1 MSRLIIPLLLC
12 LWANLAQAAPDAA
25 LVRQLAA
32 EDSSDKVSAI
42 RQLALAADPDAARI
56 LKAMADDKLY
66 LAGDKAV
73 IVDDEWG
80 APVDPNK
87 IEDALKKNPDAK
99 IVAFVHAETSTG
111 CESDAKTISEIAHK
125 HGCLV
130 IMDAVTLGA
139 ERIILLHSYRVDKS
153 YWQTPF
159 LQQLDQY
166 VTLGLE
172 QAGDTV
178 APKIEI
184 YKRFKPFVEDQ
195 LPSLISA
202 GYPAYV
208 AHPYSDA
215 KMPFAIQHPCTVVIG
230 PEGGFIP
237 YEVELLVK
245 NGCQAMSLGNRII
258 RTETVIPYVLGRLFS
273 S

>member
-1 MSRLIIPLLLC
+1 MNIVLLDPRQTESE
-12 LWANLAQAAPDAA
+12 LWSISAK
-25 LVRQLAA
+25 RQLEHLHRHLELKAG
-32 EDSSDKVSAI
+32 DTLKVGIQNGKRHLTQVVDVSETAI
-42 RQLALAADPDAARI
+42 R
-56 LKAMADDKLY
+56 LKPLYEEPVPAKL
-66 LAGDKAV
+66 
-73 IVDDEWG
+73 
-80 APVDPNK
+80 PVT
-87 IEDALKKNPDAK
+87 L
-99 IVAFVHAETSTG
+99 IVAMPRPKV
-111 CESDAKTISEIAHK
+111 
-125 HGCLV
+125 LRRL
-130 IMDAVTLGA
+130 IMDAVTLG
-139 ERIILLHSYRVDKS
+139 VDKS

-195 LPSLISA
+195 LPSLISDNC
-202 GYPAYV
+202 PAYV
-208 AHPYSDA
+208 AHPYSDTQ
-215 KMPFAIQHPCTVVIG
+215 MPFAIQHPCTVVIG